1 MQPRQ
6 IPGPAEADMLY
17 TSPGLPRQVIDRV
30 CWLVGHHHTY
40 TDIDSLDYQILVEA
54 DFLADLWEASIPPD
68 SQEQAYRHIFQT
80 AAGRTLC
87 RQVHPAA
94 AES

>member
-1 MQPRQ
+1 
-6 IPGPAEADMLY
+6 MLY

-54 DFLADLWEASIPPD
+54 DFLADLWEASIPPEA
-68 SQEQAYRHIFQT
+68 QEQATGIFFKQRR
-80 AAGRTLC
+80 AERSAGRCILQQ
-87 RQVHPAA
+87 RSHNRRLSRWLELAL
-94 AES
+94 